1 MITAFIAAI
10 SGNDLVEFVIMLL
23 VAGLIFWLLT
33 WLIGYIGVAEPFAKI
48 AKAVVAI
55 VAVLFVINALLSL
68 TGHRVFG

>member
-1 MITAFIAAI
+1 MSTAIAAI
-10 SGNDLVEFVIMLL
+10 SGDNLIEFVITLL
-23 VAGLIFWLLT
+23 VAGLIFWLLS
-33 WLIGYIGVAEPFAKI
+33 WLIGYIGVGEPFAKI